1 MPDQSRRNFF
11 RAFIGQ
17 TLAWFGEAQGQ
28 RHLPL
33 SALRLLP
40 EEIVRRIEPV
50 FFDDGEWQIE
60 AGRLL
65 AYDKAAD
72 DYREFRRFSEA
83 EQALVDYFQQGLTLE
98 AVAAEIASQFA
109 LPADAA
115 FRQVA
120 DFFFELA
127 ELRVCHPAEME
138 AIETYFDEQG
148 I

>member
-40 EEIVRRIEPV
+40 EDIVRRIEPV
-50 FFDDGEWQIE
+50 FFDDGEWQID

-65 AYDKAAD
+65 AYDRAAD
-72 DYREFRRFSEA
+72 AYREFRRFSEA
-83 EQALVDYFQQGLTLE
+83 EQAIAEYFQQGLTLE
-98 AVAAEIASQFA
+98 AIAAEIASQFA